1 MGQNMNIFTTAAHT
15 HKYTQEVA
23 AKGKRHC
30 HKGWGCWQR
39 ADTNMLL
46 CLSW

>member
-1 MGQNMNIFTTAAHT
+1 MGQNMNIFTTPAHT

-30 HKGWGCWQR
+30 HKGWGCWKR

-46 CLSW
+46 CLYW